1 VNNQLTLQLLG
12 ACLKIFKRCFF
23 GVALVAALFLLESF
37 LPLQLF

>member
-1 VNNQLTLQLLG
+1 
-12 ACLKIFKRCFF
+12 LKIFKRCFF